1 MNAVIFQT
9 QVYLLQYC
17 KLFTNLHYCNNVIV
31 EVFKL
36 KKETECLHTSLAA
49 LMMKSV
55 RALQY
60 LRTGMRHN
68 GFPVSYYRCNTML
81 YETS

>member
-1 MNAVIFQT
+1 M
-9 QVYLLQYC
+9 
-17 KLFTNLHYCNNVIV
+17 V